1 MKKETYIPALG
12 YDGLT
17 PFYDA
22 VVRLTTRE
30 TVFKKALVEQ
40 AEFKSHQNILDLA
53 CGTGT
58 LTILIKLN
66 FLQTNV
72 FAIDGDAKVL
82 QIAES
87 KAKKSDAEIQFEK
100 GLSFALPYLDESF
113 DRVVSSLFFHHLTA
127 ENKLKT
133 FREVLRVLKPNGEL
147 HIADWGLPS
156 NFLMEIASR
165 GIQLLDGTETTAD
178 NFNGLLPSLVKKT
191 GFREVKE
198 TKSFN
203 TLFGT
208 IRLLKA
214 KK

>member
-1 MKKETYIPALG
+1 MKEEKYIPALG
-12 YDGLT
+12 YDWLT

-22 VVRLTTRE
+22 VVHLTTRE

-40 AEFKSHQNILDLA
+40 AGFKSHQNILDLA

-58 LTILIKLN
+58 LTVLIKQN
-66 FLQTNV
+66 FPQTNV
-72 FAIDGDAKVL
+72 FAIDGDARVL

-87 KAKKSDAEIQFEK
+87 KAKKLGAEIQFIK
-100 GLSFALPYLDESF
+100 GLSSALPYADETF
-113 DRVVSSLFFHHLTA
+113 DRVVSSLFFHHLTQ

-133 FREVLRVLKPNGEL
+133 FREVFRVLKKDGEF

-156 NFLMEIASR
+156 NYLMKVASR
-165 GIQLLDGTETTAD
+165 GIELLDGAETTGD
-178 NFNGLLPSLVKKT
+178 NFKGLLPSLVSEA
-191 GFREVKE
+191 GFRETEE
-198 TKSFN
+198 TQYFN
-203 TLFGT
+203 SLFGT